1 MHDAHSE
8 PPSSPLELRHA
19 STDHPTIVVVPTRR
33 LLVIEGVGQLGA
45 ADFRL
50 ASGVLRG
57 VHDRVRA
64 SLRHDRFDDGPKAIM
79 EVAWPTDAHV
89 SLDDLARALSRHEP
103 LHWRQ
108 MIELPRLATTAA
120 AEAAILETRLEGG
133 RDVPLVR
140 LISFAEG
147 RSVQILQVGAAADL
161 VAAIERLGA
170 FVAES
175 GLRPHGSLHQLV
187 FGDPD
192 VVPPDRARSIL
203 RMPIE

>member
-1 MHDAHSE
+1 M
-8 PPSSPLELRHA
+8 
-19 STDHPTIVVVPTRR
+19 IVVVPARR

-45 ADFRL
+45 ADFRMA
-50 ASGVLRG
+50 ASVLRA
-57 VHDRVRA
+57 VHDGIRA
-64 SLRHDRFDDGPKAIM
+64 SLRHERFDDGPKAIM

-89 SLDDLARALSRHEP
+89 SLEDLARALGSHEP

-108 MIELPRLATTAA
+108 MLELPRLATAAA
-120 AEAAILETRLEGG
+120 AEAAILETRLDGG

-140 LISFAEG
+140 LVSFVEG
-147 RSVQILQVGAAADL
+147 RSVQILQIGATADI
-161 VAAIERLGA
+161 VPAIARLGE
-170 FVAES
+170 FIAES